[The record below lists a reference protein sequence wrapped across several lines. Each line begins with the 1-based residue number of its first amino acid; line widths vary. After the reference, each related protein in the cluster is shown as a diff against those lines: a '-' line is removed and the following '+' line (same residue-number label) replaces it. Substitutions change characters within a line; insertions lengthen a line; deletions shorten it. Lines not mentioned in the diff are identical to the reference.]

1 MVRLM
6 TDAVVETA
14 FGRMMRD
21 WRATRRLSQLEL
33 ALRADVSAR
42 HLSYVETGKAQP
54 GRELVEQLAE
64 ALEMPLRHRNSLLLA
79 AGYAPQYRESEL
91 AAPEMALIRRAIDVT
106 LKRHEPFPAFTIN
119 RYWDLLQANEGMI
132 RLLGAV
138 RPEGPGHDNIVR
150 QVFDPGAMR
159 PHIDNWDEVAG
170 DLMRHLHHEAV
181 RNPADRRIR
190 ELLDEAVA
198 LSGGPHRWR
207 RAEAPA
213 PLPVLTAVFRAGERR
228 LTFFSTVT
236 QFSGASDAT
245 VEDLRIETMH
255 PADEET
261 RAFCVALAG

>member
-1 MVRLM
+1 M

-54 GRELVEQLAE
+54 SRDLVEQLAE

-106 LKRHEPFPAFTIN
+106 LEGHEPFPAFTTN
-119 RYWDLLQANEGMI
+119 RYWDVLQANQGMI

-138 RPEGPGHDNIVR
+138 RPGGPGHDNIVR
-150 QVFDPGAMR
+150 QVFDPEAMR
-159 PHIDNWDEVAG
+159 SFIDNWDEVAD
-170 DLMRHLHHEAV
+170 DLIRYLNHEAA
-181 RNPADRRIR
+181 RNPSDQRIR
-190 ELLDEAVA
+190 GLLDEALA
-198 LSGGPHRWR
+198 WSGERPRWR
-207 RAEAPA
+207 RAETPA
-213 PLPVLTAVFRAGERR
+213 PLPVMTTVFRVGERR

-236 QFSGASDAT
+236 QFGGASNAT

-255 PADEET
+255 PVDAET
-261 RAFCVALAG
+261 RAFCVTLSNAS